1 MQGSSRGNEGV
12 FINDMCN
19 SSDKVRGRVVA
30 RVEGRVGASYTGT
43 GRGTGVGMGSTPK
56 WP

>member
-1 MQGSSRGNEGV
+1 M